1 MSHFV
6 AAVIGIAYLV
16 LWVWALIDAAK
27 KAKWVWFVLVLLFS
41 PILLLI
47 YLLFGRGTSDA

>member
-6 AAVIGIAYLV
+6 AAVIGIGILV
-16 LWVWALIDAAK
+16 LWVWALIDAAQK
-27 KAKWVWFVLVLLFS
+27 GKWVWFVLVLLFS